1 MLHWAIPAN
10 AINSKVDNSCSI
22 LPAVMYEIIMCSEN
36 WFETECTSFILK
48 TFWEHYITV
57 WVETCSKTVWFSYSD
72 SLHWK
77 MTSPRETQ
85 TCLVYGM
92 NLELRLQTSNS
103 FFNYFSHS
111 VLPHCWLKLFEK
123 LPRLLLN
130 SWKSLLHCIGFFD
143 SLLMNALLLIHMELI
158 WVLFLI
164 LWCSCSY
171 MYILSMFVCIRL
183 HLIL

>member
-1 MLHWAIPAN
+1 
-10 AINSKVDNSCSI
+10 
-22 LPAVMYEIIMCSEN
+22 MYEIIMCSEN
-36 WFETECTSFILK
+36 WFETKSTSFILK
-48 TFWEHYITV
+48 TFWEHYITM
-57 WVETCSKTVWFSYSD
+57 WVETCSKTVWFLYIEKW
-72 SLHWK
+72 LH
-77 MTSPRETQ
+77 RERHKLAWFMEWILNGDYKHQ
-85 TCLVYGM
+85 IHFLY
-92 NLELRLQTSNS
+92 
-103 FFNYFSHS
+103 YFSHS

-130 SWKSLLHCIGFFD
+130 SWKSLLHCIGFFY

-183 HLIL
+183 ILILWIFFSFDTNNNLESTL